1 MYTHAHT
8 VSFFTIAI
16 YFLNEIL
23 YFVYFPHQFEKNW
36 IRLLLGT
43 AGEVV
48 TACSSVF

>member
-8 VSFFTIAI
+8 VSFFSITI

-23 YFVYFPHQFEKNW
+23 YFVYFSRQFEKNW

-48 TACSSVF
+48 TAWSFVF